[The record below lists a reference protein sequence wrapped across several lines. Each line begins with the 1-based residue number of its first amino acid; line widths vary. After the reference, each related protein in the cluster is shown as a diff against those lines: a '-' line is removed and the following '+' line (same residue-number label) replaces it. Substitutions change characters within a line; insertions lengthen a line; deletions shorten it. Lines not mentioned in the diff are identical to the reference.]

1 MKKVNIIFFMFLLTF
16 LMCSYVVNAIRI
28 SPDSIRIEF
37 EPNFE
42 KSYIFYTERADNV
55 GIAIEG
61 ELAKYV
67 NIEKNSIAKDGTFVI
82 KVKLPAEI
90 ETPGKNL
97 IFVGVTEGGNEGGMV
112 SGIASIR
119 TPIDIRVPYP
129 GIYAEIGFNAHDLNI
144 NETANFAVTINNLGK
159 KDIDSAMAV
168 IDIFDINARL
178 VEKLFT
184 EEKKVK
190 INTPENL
197 EVLFD
202 ASKHTAG
209 MYKAIAHITYAD
221 KSKDLESTFKIGALN
236 IQIINYTKTF
246 FKDKIAKFD
255 IEIES
260 GWNSKIDNVFAEVK
274 VFNNTKE
281 ISSFKTVSVRLE
293 PWEKKKISTFWDNDG
308 AGEGTYDVEI
318 NLFYEGK
325 ITKVTGKIEIIT
337 PKEETS
343 FKKYLAPINLLI
355 VIVALLIIINII
367 VLFKK
372 RKK

>member
-1 MKKVNIIFFMFLLTF
+1 MAIFI
-16 LMCSYVVNAIRI
+16 SNVVGAIGI

-42 KSYIFYTERADNV
+42 KSYTFRTERAENV

-61 ELAKYV
+61 DLAKYV
-67 NIEKNSIAKDGTFVI
+67 TVEKNDIAKDGTFVI

-97 IFVGVTEGGNEGGMV
+97 IFIGITESGRGGGMV

-129 GIYAEIGFNAHDLNI
+129 GIYAEIAFNVNDLNI

-159 KDIDSAMAV
+159 KDIGSAKAV
-168 IDIFDINARL
+168 IDVVDINAML

-184 EEKKVK
+184 EERAVNV
-190 INTPENL
+190 NTKETL
-197 EVLFD
+197 EAFFN
-202 ASKHTAG
+202 ASRHTAG
-209 MYKAIAHITYAD
+209 VYKASAHVTYAD
-221 KSKDLESTFKIGALN
+221 RSQDLESTFKIGTLN
-236 IQIINYTKTF
+236 IEIINYTKAF
-246 FKDKIAKFD
+246 FKGKIAKFD

-260 GWNSKIDNVFAEVK
+260 GWNRKIDNVFAEVR

-281 ISSFKTVSVRLE
+281 ISSFKTVSVSLE
-293 PWEKKKISTFWDNDG
+293 PWEKKKISTLWDNEG
-308 AGEGTYDVEI
+308 LGEGTYDVEV
-318 NLFYEGK
+318 NLLYEGK
-325 ITKVTGKIEIIT
+325 TAKIAGKIEIIE
-337 PKEETS
+337 PKEEMS
-343 FKKYLAPINLLI
+343 FKQYLTATNLLI
-355 VIVALLIIINII
+355 AVVALLIIINMV